1 MFLKDSGILRRARR
15 VTKISFWVLFLSHEV
30 VVMPSTGVISTVWV
44 VHGSIAFFTAID
56 EITFVSVSVFVEEY
70 TLSGT
75 LPVYEV
81 SFVSLSVWS
90 RNVPYMGRVTEK
102 WSWFN
107 MYISYNEC
115 IVFVFNLGAIYADNL
130 LLWIV
135 KKNDNQNQVSLVIF
149 VTE

>member
-70 TLSGT
+70 PLSGT
-75 LPVYEV
+75 LPVYEIT
-81 SFVSLSVWS
+81 FVSLSVWS
-90 RNVPYMGRVTEK
+90 RNVPYMGRMTDR
-102 WSWFN
+102 
-107 MYISYNEC
+107 M
-115 IVFVFNLGAIYADNL
+115 IVA
-130 LLWIV
+130 
-135 KKNDNQNQVSLVIF
+135 
-149 VTE
+149 